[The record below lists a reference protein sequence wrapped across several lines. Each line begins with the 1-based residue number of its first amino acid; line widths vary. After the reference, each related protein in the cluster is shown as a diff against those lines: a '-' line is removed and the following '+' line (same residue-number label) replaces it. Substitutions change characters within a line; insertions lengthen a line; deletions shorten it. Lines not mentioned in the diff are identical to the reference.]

1 MKDKKF
7 EEELSWVWYYF
18 QLYGCKEISDRS
30 EYKTF
35 IQIFINNNLEH
46 KIKIIKEMKYNGI
59 NWKEF
64 DWD

>member
-18 QLYGCKEISDRS
+18 QLYGCEESLNKS

-46 KIKIIKEMKYNGI
+46 KLEIIKEMKYNGI